1 MIKFLVD
8 ENGLEHCVN
17 NEYKVADTIEQLAHP
32 EVKDPAPRKSII
44 QRICD
49 LFRKPQESQLDRE
62 HKIAKELTEW
72 IASQKPLDP
81 EDAKLLEENLWKLV

>member
-17 NEYKVADTIEQLAHP
+17 NEYKVADTIEELAHP
-32 EVKDPAPRKSII
+32 ESKEPKKSIM
-44 QRICD
+44 QRIKD
-49 LFRKPQESQLDRE
+49 
-62 HKIAKELTEW
+62 W

-81 EDAKLLEENLWKLV
+81 DAAKLLEENLWKLV